1 MNMAATQQTEEQRGA
16 DVLELGDL
24 SGDTPKN
31 HVISGAS
38 ESDGMGN
45 SEEEKEERSKSRE
58 TRMAEAGAT
67 ELQKMCAEAIK
78 EIGTLETRRSEINSQ
93 IQVIRERLEAQ
104 GISKKALSIVIQIGK
119 MNEDSM
125 DGFDTSFLIL
135 RKSISL
141 PMQSDMFDIGK

>member
-1 MNMAATQQTEEQRGA
+1 MNAVAQQTEEQRGA
-16 DVLELGDL
+16 DVLELSNL
-24 SGDTPKN
+24 TGDTPSDQ
-31 HVISGAS
+31 VISGAG
-38 ESDGMGN
+38 ENDGMGD
-45 SEEEKEERSKSRE
+45 SEEEKEQRSKSRE

-67 ELQKMCAEAIK
+67 ELQKTCAEAIK
-78 EIGTLETRRSEINSQ
+78 EIGILETRRSEINSS

-141 PMQSDMFDIGK
+141 PMQSDMFNVNA